1 MEIKDEDS
9 IRRAVSHSNIVIN
22 LIGRGV
28 ETSNFSYE
36 DVNITAPQTIARLC
50 KEAGV
55 KRLVHMSHIN
65 AREEPEKAF
74 LPGGSRFLKTK
85 FMGELAVRFY
95 ELVLIVLTNL
105 SKGEIRI
112 PRGNHFPPI

>member
-1 MEIKDEDS
+1 MELKDEDS
-9 IRRAVSHSNIVIN
+9 IRRAVAHSNIVIN

-36 DVNITAPQTIARLC
+36 DVNITGPQTIARIC

-65 AREEPEKAF
+65 AREQPEQAF

-85 FMGELAVRFY
+85 FLGELAVS
-95 ELVLIVLTNL
+95 INL
-105 SKGEIRI
+105 SLSTCKFQSCNLTGEVRI
-112 PRGNHFPPI
+112 S